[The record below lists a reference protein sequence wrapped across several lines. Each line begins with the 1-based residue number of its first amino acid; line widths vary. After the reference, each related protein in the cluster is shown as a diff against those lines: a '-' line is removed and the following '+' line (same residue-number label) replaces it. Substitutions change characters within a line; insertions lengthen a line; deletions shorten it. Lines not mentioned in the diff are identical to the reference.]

1 MNLDDVLSELA
12 GDEEALEA
20 LEFSVAA
27 TGNDASLPD
36 GLFLLYFSYV
46 PLVILS

>member
-20 LEFSVAA
+20 LEFK
-27 TGNDASLPD
+27 DLE
-36 GLFLLYFSYV
+36 
-46 PLVILS
+46 PLWHW